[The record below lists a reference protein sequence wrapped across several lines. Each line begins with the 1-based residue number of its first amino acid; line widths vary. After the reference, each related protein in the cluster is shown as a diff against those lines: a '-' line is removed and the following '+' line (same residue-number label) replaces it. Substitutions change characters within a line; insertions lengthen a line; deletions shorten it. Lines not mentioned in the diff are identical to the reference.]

1 MLRELEQRLA
11 DVLGA
16 SLPAPLAGA
25 VDVLPGDSVSQAV
38 VSVHHAEPAR
48 EDFLSS
54 RAERVPGVD
63 ASRRIVRLKCDVTID
78 VRQRAGQNHQD
89 QLAAFDTLLYFLD
102 GPTVRTGR
110 ALDGGAADPGFL
122 LSALTVRVCDPPASL
137 GLDAMGV
144 FWPVGVAGEIGEPI
158 ERVRTRVVIEPLLF
172 DPPPPRMVAGGPTVD
187 LSVRL
192 RAGGAMDIRAGGV
205 DQRAF
210 GEAILRLTDAGGRP
224 GAGVLAGGTDGPNA
238 SRRIVLADGAA
249 AFQYTPSERPGVDF
263 LHVSF
268 ENGEGG
274 SGEEIGQLPLTVRS
288 A

>member
-89 QLAAFDTLLYFLD
+89 MAGKRPDRPREVRMRRFL
-102 GPTVRTGR
+102 V
-110 ALDGGAADPGFL
+110 AL
-122 LSALTVRVCDPPASL
+122 LSATSAL
-137 GLDAMGV
+137 GL
-144 FWPVGVAGEIGEPI
+144 VGALV
-158 ERVRTRVVIEPLLF
+158 
-172 DPPPPRMVAGGPTVD
+172 
-187 LSVRL
+187 
-192 RAGGAMDIRAGGV
+192 
-205 DQRAF
+205 
-210 GEAILRLTDAGGRP
+210 
-224 GAGVLAGGTDGPNA
+224 
-238 SRRIVLADGAA
+238 AA
-249 AFQYTPSERPGVDF
+249 ASTFTVAPPILD
-263 LHVSF
+263 SF
-268 ENGEGG
+268 
-274 SGEEIGQLPLTVRS
+274 
-288 A
+288 